1 MQSKDK
7 GEKLGMIYTE
17 IANIGHYHGLGKYLD
32 AAVDYLSSHPLD
44 EVQAGH
50 YEIDGSNVYM
60 NVFDY
65 ETIPEEGAFFEA
77 HKKYADIHMAVTGEE
92 IVGVS
97 DMSKVSVKTFDE
109 EKDLFEVEGPVEHYI
124 KLTPGKALIT
134 LPEDAHKVKLA
145 AGRPCAVK
153 KAVIK
158 VYIG

>member
-1 MQSKDK
+1 
-7 GEKLGMIYTE
+7 MIYTE
-17 IANIGHYHGLGKYLD
+17 IANIGHYRGLGKYLD
-32 AAVDYLSSHPLD
+32 KAVDYLSRHPLD
-44 EVQAGH
+44 NIQAGH
-50 YEIDGSNVYM
+50 YEIDGDMVYM

-65 ETIPEEGAFFEA
+65 ETISEEGAFFEA
-77 HKKYADIHMAVTGEE
+77 HKKYADIHMTVTGEE

-97 DMSKVSVKTFDE
+97 DMSKVTVKTFDE

-124 KLTPGKALIT
+124 KLIPGKALIT

-145 AGRPCAVK
+145 AGNPSAVK